1 MTEFELHQLALVSR
15 YEFDIATVVYM
26 AWTVVF
32 LFLCRD
38 RTERWSRGLGLSVA
52 ALYVI
57 GCALIAVRCI
67 AAMNRYGKEL
77 ALLAKHPSIAIIMN
91 PGLQTSTLVFRVGF
105 FVIASMVALHFIRLK
120 ATIERAN

>member
-91 PGLQTSTLVFRVGF
+91 P
-105 FVIASMVALHFIRLK
+105 IAPFHFQAQVWRLLY
-120 ATIERAN
+120 AAAGIWLIGEPIAGMF